1 MKKALTTCLYCG
13 VGCQLYLKVANGK
26 VVGVVPERVYGV
38 NQGKLCIKGWKA
50 HEFIHHPDR
59 LKKPLIKKDGKFV
72 ETEWDDAL
80 TYVARKL
87 KEIKQKYGSDSIG
100 LLSSSKCTNEENYL
114 MQKLARGVI
123 GTNNVDNCARLCHAS
138 TIAGLA
144 ATFGSG
150 AMTNSISEIEDANVI
165 FVIGSNTT
173 EQHPLIARRILRA
186 VRRGS
191 RLILAD
197 PRSIDLA
204 GFATIQMQQKPG
216 TDVALLNGM
225 MNVILRKGLEDKD
238 FIQSRT
244 ENFEA
249 LKQVV
254 EKYTPEYAEKI
265 TGVPAS
271 RIVEAALLYAQGER
285 STTIYSMG
293 ITQHTTGVDN
303 VISIANLAMLT
314 GNIGKESTG
323 VNPLRG
329 HNNVQ
334 GACDVG
340 CLPIYLPGYQKVDDA
355 SVRTK
360 FESAWGV
367 KLPEKPGLT
376 MVEMINACGKE
387 IKALYIMGENPMLSD
402 PDINH
407 VRETLK
413 KLELFV
419 VQDMFITE
427 TSELADV
434 ILPAASF
441 AERDGTYT
449 NTERRVQRIRKAIE
463 PMGESRPDWEIICQV
478 ASKLG
483 YEMHYDSPKEIMD
496 EIASLTPIYGG
507 IAYDRLDFEGL
518 QWPCPNKEHPG
529 TKYLHKEKFSRGLGK
544 FVPIEYKPP
553 AEETDKEYPM
563 ILTTGR
569 TLFHFHTGTL
579 TRRSPTLNELLSE
592 GYVEVNP
599 TDAEKLEISEG
610 EMVKIK
616 SRRGEIVIK
625 TRVSEV
631 VPKGVVFIPFHFRE
645 AAANALT
652 NAALDPVAKIPEY
665 KVCAVR
671 LAKA

>member
-1 MKKALTTCLYCG
+1 MKKVLTTCLYCG
-13 VGCQLYLKVANGK
+13 VGCQLYLKVVNGK
-26 VVGVVPERVYGV
+26 VVGVVPERIHGV

-50 HEFIHHPDR
+50 HEFIHHSDR
-59 LKKPLIKKDGKFV
+59 LKKPLIRKDGKFV
-72 ETEWDDAL
+72 ETGWNDAL
-80 TYVARKL
+80 THVSRKL
-87 KEIKQKYGSDSIG
+87 QEIKRKYGSDSIG
-100 LLSSSKCTNEENYL
+100 LLASSKCTNEEDYL
-114 MQKLARGVI
+114 MQKLARAVI
-123 GTNNVDNCARLCHAS
+123 GTNNIDNCARLCHAS
-138 TIAGLA
+138 TIAGLVI
-144 ATFGSG
+144 TFGSG
-150 AMTNSISEIEDANVI
+150 AMTNSMAEIENADVI
-165 FVIGSNTT
+165 FIIGSNTT

-186 VRRGS
+186 VRKGS

-254 EKYTPEYAEKI
+254 EKYTPEYVEKI
-265 TGVPAS
+265 TGVLAS
-271 RIVEAALLYAQGER
+271 RTVEAARLYAQGER
-285 STTIYSMG
+285 STIIYSMG

-303 VISIANLAMLT
+303 VISVANLAMLT

-367 KLPEKPGLT
+367 KLPEKAGLT

-407 VRETLK
+407 VRESLK
-413 KLELFV
+413 KLEFYV
-419 VQDMFITE
+419 AQDMFVTE

-434 ILPAASF
+434 ILPSASF
-441 AERDGTYT
+441 AERDGTFT
-449 NTERRVQRIRKAIE
+449 NTERRVQRIREAVE
-463 PMGESRPDWEIICQV
+463 PIGECRPDWEILCQV

-483 YEMHYDSPKEIMD
+483 YDMHYDSPKEIMD
-496 EIASLTPIYGG
+496 EIASVTPIYGG
-507 IAYDRLDFEGL
+507 ISYDRLDPEGL

-529 TKYLHKEKFSRGLGK
+529 TVYLHKEKFSRGLGK
-544 FVPIEYKPP
+544 FIPIEYKPP
-553 AEETDKEYPM
+553 AEETDEEYPM

-569 TLFHFHTGTL
+569 VLFHFHTGTL
-579 TRRSPTLNELLSE
+579 TRRSPSLNELLSE

-599 TDAEKLEISEG
+599 IDAKKLGISEG
-610 EMVKIK
+610 DKVKVE
-616 SRRGEIVIK
+616 SRRGEIAIK
-625 TRVSEV
+625 ARVSEI
-631 VPKGVVFIPFHFRE
+631 VPKDIVFIPFHFRE

-671 LAKA
+671 LGRV

>member
-1 MKKALTTCLYCG
+1 
-13 VGCQLYLKVANGK
+13 
-26 VVGVVPERVYGV
+26 
-38 NQGKLCIKGWKA
+38 
-50 HEFIHHPDR
+50 
-59 LKKPLIKKDGKFV
+59 
-72 ETEWDDAL
+72 
-80 TYVARKL
+80 
-87 KEIKQKYGSDSIG
+87 
-100 LLSSSKCTNEENYL
+100 
-114 MQKLARGVI
+114 
-123 GTNNVDNCARLCHAS
+123 
-138 TIAGLA
+138 
-144 ATFGSG
+144 
-150 AMTNSISEIEDANVI
+150 
-165 FVIGSNTT
+165 
-173 EQHPLIARRILRA
+173 
-186 VRRGS
+186 
-191 RLILAD
+191 
-197 PRSIDLA
+197 
-204 GFATIQMQQKPG
+204 
-216 TDVALLNGM
+216 
-225 MNVILRKGLEDKD
+225 
-238 FIQSRT
+238 
-244 ENFEA
+244 
-249 LKQVV
+249 
-254 EKYTPEYAEKI
+254 
-265 TGVPAS
+265 
-271 RIVEAALLYAQGER
+271 
-285 STTIYSMG
+285 
-293 ITQHTTGVDN
+293 
-303 VISIANLAMLT
+303 MLT

-434 ILPAASF
+434 VLPSASF

-610 EMVKIK
+610 EMVKVK

-625 TRVSEV
+625 ARVSEV

>member
-1 MKKALTTCLYCG
+1 MKKILTTCLYCG
-13 VGCQLYLKVANGK
+13 VGCQLYLKVVNGK
-26 VVGVVPERVYGV
+26 VVGVVPERVHGV

-59 LKKPLIKKDGKFV
+59 LKRPLIKKDGKFV
-72 ETEWDDAL
+72 ETGWDDAL
-80 TYVARKL
+80 THVARKL
-87 KEIKQKYGSDSIG
+87 QEIKRKYGSDSIG
-100 LLSSSKCTNEENYL
+100 LLASSKCTNEEDYL
-114 MQKLARGVI
+114 MQKLARAVI
-123 GTNNVDNCARLCHAS
+123 GTNNIDNCARLCHAS
-138 TIAGLA
+138 TIAGLVE
-144 ATFGSG
+144 TFGSG
-150 AMTNSISEIEDANVI
+150 AMTNSIAEIENADVI
-165 FVIGSNTT
+165 FIIGSNTT

-186 VRRGS
+186 VRMSS

-254 EKYTPEYAEKI
+254 EKYTPEYVEKI

-271 RIVEAALLYAQGER
+271 RTVEAALLYAQGEK
-285 STTIYSMG
+285 STIIYSMG

-303 VISIANLAMLT
+303 VISVANLAMLT

-355 SVRTK
+355 SVRAK
-360 FESAWGV
+360 FELAWGV
-367 KLPEKPGLT
+367 KLPEKAGLT
-376 MVEMINACGKE
+376 VVEMIDACGKE

-407 VRETLK
+407 VRESLG
-413 KLELFV
+413 KLEFYV
-419 VQDMFITE
+419 AQDMFVTE

-434 ILPAASF
+434 ILPSASF

-449 NTERRVQRIRKAIE
+449 NTERRVQRIREAIE
-463 PMGESRPDWEIICQV
+463 PIGECRPDWEIICQV
-478 ASKLG
+478 AGKLG
-483 YEMHYDSPKEIMD
+483 YEMRYDSPKEIMD

-569 TLFHFHTGTL
+569 VLFHFHTGTL
-579 TRRSPTLNELLSE
+579 TRRSPSLNELLSE

-610 EMVKIK
+610 EMVKVK

-625 TRVSEV
+625 ARVSEV

>member
-1 MKKALTTCLYCG
+1 LKKALTTCLYCG

-254 EKYTPEYAEKI
+254 EKYTPEYVEKI

>member
-1 MKKALTTCLYCG
+1 MKKVLTTCLYCG
-13 VGCQLYLKVANGK
+13 VGCQLYLKVVNGK
-26 VVGVVPERVYGV
+26 VVGVVPERIHGV

-59 LKKPLIKKDGKFV
+59 LKKPLIRKDGKFV
-72 ETEWDDAL
+72 ETGWNDAL
-80 TYVARKL
+80 THVSRKL
-87 KEIKQKYGSDSIG
+87 QEIKRKYGSDSIG
-100 LLSSSKCTNEENYL
+100 LLASSKCTNEEDYL
-114 MQKLARGVI
+114 MQKLARAVI
-123 GTNNVDNCARLCHAS
+123 GTNNIDNCARLCHAS
-138 TIAGLA
+138 TIAGLVT
-144 ATFGSG
+144 TFGSG
-150 AMTNSISEIEDANVI
+150 AMTNSIAEIENADVI
-165 FVIGSNTT
+165 FIIGSNTT

-186 VRRGS
+186 VRKGS

-254 EKYTPEYAEKI
+254 EKYTPEYVEKI

-271 RIVEAALLYAQGER
+271 RTVEAARLYAQGES
-285 STTIYSMG
+285 STIIYSMG

-303 VISIANLAMLT
+303 VISVANLAMLT

-367 KLPEKPGLT
+367 KLPEKAGLT

-407 VRETLK
+407 VRESLK
-413 KLELFV
+413 KLEFYV
-419 VQDMFITE
+419 AQDMFVTE

-434 ILPAASF
+434 ILPSASF

-449 NTERRVQRIRKAIE
+449 NTERRVQRIREAVE
-463 PMGESRPDWEIICQV
+463 PIGECRPDWEILCQV

-483 YEMHYDSPKEIMD
+483 YDMHYDSPKEIMD

-544 FVPIEYKPP
+544 FIPIEYKPP
-553 AEETDKEYPM
+553 AEETDEEYPM

-569 TLFHFHTGTL
+569 VLFHFHTGTL
-579 TRRSPTLNELLSE
+579 TRRSPSLNELLSE

-599 TDAEKLEISEG
+599 IDAKKLGISEG
-610 EMVKIK
+610 DKVKVE
-616 SRRGEIVIK
+616 SRRGEIAIK
-625 TRVSEV
+625 ARVSEI
-631 VPKGVVFIPFHFRE
+631 VPKGIVFIPFHFRE

-671 LAKA
+671 LERV